1 MHLFYFSS
9 ILLDAMSNITTGLLT
24 TAALAQRVGL
34 TTKRINQLIT
44 SGEIKAEKL
53 GRDWVI
59 AEVYVEILK
68 NRPENR
74 GRFVRTK
81 KAA

>member
-1 MHLFYFSS
+1 
-9 ILLDAMSNITTGLLT
+9 MSNITTGLLT
-24 TAALAQRVGL
+24 TGALAQRVGL

-44 SGEIKAEKL
+44 NGDIKAEKL

-59 AEVYVEILK
+59 AEEYVEILK
-68 NRPENR
+68 SRPENR
-74 GRFVRTK
+74 GRAAKNK